1 MEPVEKLAFKLE
13 GHGVFQG
20 LPIAIENRI
29 GSVRSGK
36 DKDGKP
42 WHTKMKHHYGFIK
55 GTKGS
60 DGEEVDAY
68 IGPHHTATHAYVVH
82 QKKDDGSYDEDK
94 VMLGFKNES
103 RAREGYLKHYNTD
116 KFLGPIAKVP
126 MERFKALMDSG
137 KKLIKISEPVLSAFY
152 DELSRIKEAVH
163 AQ

>member
-42 WHTKMKHHYGFIK
+42 WHTKMKAHYGYIK
-55 GTKGS
+55 KTHGA
-60 DGEEVDAY
+60 DGEGVDVY
-68 IGPHHTATHAYVVH
+68 IGPKHDSPHAHVVH
-82 QKKDDGSYDEDK
+82 QKKDDGTYDEDK
-94 VMLGFKNES
+94 VILGVGSPEE
-103 RAREGYLKHYNTD
+103 ARKLYLDHYNTD
-116 KFLGPIAKVP
+116 KFLGPIKRIP
-126 MERFKALMDSG
+126 MERFKAMMESG
-137 KKLIKISEPVLSAFY
+137 KKLIKISEPTLSAFY
-152 DELSRIKEAVH
+152 DELCRIKEAVH